1 MATSIDISR
10 LDEALTRFRE
20 LLLNFLWRQWS
31 ALGVAGQSRT
41 DDPWCVDPEA
51 LLLFT
56 TTQAR
61 FDPRLFDE
69 MLDWL
74 WGNAQWLNVQRL
86 KNLQKSVPLGH
97 PRIVAAIASWL
108 GQRSTLSKWHAL
120 AQHEDKGAPEPLFLQ
135 KDFTPLPMF
144 GAEDEIFL
152 RYRWRRGPI
161 KRRELSQPP
170 NPHQAATLLCKLRAL
185 FGVQAR
191 CEILL
196 WLLAHESGRPAD
208 IARAT
213 AWFPKT
219 VENTLNE
226 MSGSGLIRSA
236 RHGREKHYW
245 LKHDDWRFLQT
256 WTAPDGFPQWIEWP
270 RLFSALEQILF
281 QLSRTDLSPLLL
293 ASELRRVMDEL
304 QPVLADGRLL
314 PKFAASRDH
323 PGTRYTDVLLEDFTR
338 LLGYLQMGCVGQVG
352 ALASFSRAD

>member
-1 MATSIDISR
+1 MRVDFTGSSMLPAGGALAT
-10 LDEALTRFRE
+10 ATHFRE

-31 ALGVAGQSRT
+31 ALGVAGQART

-74 WGNAQWLNVQRL
+74 WGNAQGLNVQRL
-86 KNLQKSVPLGH
+86 RNLQKSVTLGH
-97 PRIVAAIASWL
+97 PRVVAAIASWL
-108 GQRSTLSKWHAL
+108 GQRSTLNKWQPL
-120 AQHEDKGAPEPLFLQ
+120 ADHTDQGVPEPLFLQ
-135 KDFTPLPMF
+135 KDISPLPMF
-144 GAEDEIFL
+144 GADDEIFL

-161 KRRELSQPP
+161 KRRELSQAP
-170 NPHQAATLLCKLRAL
+170 NPHQAAALLCKLRAL
-185 FGVQAR
+185 FGVSAR
-191 CEILL
+191 CEVLL

-226 MSGSGLIRSA
+226 MSGSGLIRSS

-245 LKHDDWRFLQT
+245 VKHDDWRFLQS
-256 WTAPDGFPQWIEWP
+256 WTSPEGFPQWIEWP
-270 RLFSALEQILF
+270 RLFSALEQIMF
-281 QLSRTDLSPLLL
+281 QLSRTDLSPLLQ
-293 ASELRRVMDEL
+293 ASELRRVMDDL

-314 PKFAASRDH
+314 SHFAASREH
-323 PGTRYTDVLLEDFTR
+323 TGTRYTEVLLEDFKQ
-338 LLGYLQMGCVGQVG
+338 LLG
-352 ALASFSRAD
+352 